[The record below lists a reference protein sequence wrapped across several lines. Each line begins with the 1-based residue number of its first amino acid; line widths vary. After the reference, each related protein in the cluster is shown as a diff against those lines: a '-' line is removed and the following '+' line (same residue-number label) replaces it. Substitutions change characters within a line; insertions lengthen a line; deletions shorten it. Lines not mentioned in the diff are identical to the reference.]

1 MVAEAVVKT
10 GFTLG
15 DLVDLIILIG
25 ALCTAIYKIWEFFAK
40 PTSTI
45 KKKKEARDKA
55 KIIAVLD
62 EVLPEK
68 LMDHDLQVRDKYK
81 ADRAN
86 YLKLIRDDVLN
97 QINAPIQQ
105 NQDDLEALKIS
116 AKDVLREK
124 IMAIYH
130 KNKYDRSMAEH
141 EREALEQYYKDY
153 KKLNG
158 NSYIDKYY
166 SRMKGWETI
175 YDDYTEDDI

>member
-15 DLVDLIILIG
+15 DIVDLIILIG

-45 KKKKEARDKA
+45 KKKKEAKDKA

-68 LMDHDLQVRDKYK
+68 LMDHDLQIRDKYK

-97 QINAPIQQ
+97 
-105 NQDDLEALKIS
+105 
-116 AKDVLREK
+116 
-124 IMAIYH
+124 
-130 KNKYDRSMAEH
+130 
-141 EREALEQYYKDY
+141 
-153 KKLNG
+153 
-158 NSYIDKYY
+158 
-166 SRMKGWETI
+166 
-175 YDDYTEDDI
+175 